1 MTLVTQ
7 RAPAVIQ
14 RWTLGLLQPKSM
26 SRWNR
31 SDAFWDTRW
40 LPQSV
45 IILKISI
52 KLWHC
57 ALDVRV
63 SQCWDKNASFDTSW
77 CGFETE
83 RYKESWMVMEIFRL
97 YEPPYEEELFFSSF
111 FWTSFVL
118 RYRIYSKLKYKEFFS
133 LLNTGNNFWLKQITP
148 KIFRQMWLVN
158 CWPFSHLKWYTL
170 WFRAMF
176 PWSFL
181 IILPS
186 ELFCLGKMLA

>member
-63 SQCWDKNASFDTSW
+63 SQCWDKIAPFDTSW
-77 CGFETE
+77 CGSETE
-83 RYKESWMVMEIFRL
+83 RYKESMLNVKRAGWSWKYLDYMNLLMKKS
-97 YEPPYEEELFFSSF
+97 FFSSF
-111 FWTSFVL
+111 FWMSFVF
-118 RYRIYSKLKYKEFFS
+118 RYRIYSTLKYKEFFS
-133 LLNTGNNFWLKQITP
+133 LLNTGNNLWLKQITP
-148 KIFRQMWLVN
+148 KIFR
-158 CWPFSHLKWYTL
+158 
-170 WFRAMF
+170 
-176 PWSFL
+176 
-181 IILPS
+181 
-186 ELFCLGKMLA
+186 